1 MAAIWIA
8 LAVLVVGVAGGIAF
22 VVVRGLAL
30 WRQLRSTGGAVTA
43 EVDRISA
50 AAAEIQGQLDRAAAS
65 SVRLGEA
72 SERLARSRAQL
83 DVQLAAVREARRA
96 VGRLLWWLP
105 GT

>member
-30 WRQLRSTGGAVTA
+30 WRRMKAMGGAVTA
-43 EVDRISA
+43 EVDRISSVA
-50 AAAEIQGQLDRAAAS
+50 TEIQAQLDRASAS
-65 SVRLGEA
+65 SARLGEA
-72 SERLARSRAQL
+72 GERLARSRARL

-96 VGRLLWWLP
+96 AGRLLWWLP
-105 GT
+105 GV